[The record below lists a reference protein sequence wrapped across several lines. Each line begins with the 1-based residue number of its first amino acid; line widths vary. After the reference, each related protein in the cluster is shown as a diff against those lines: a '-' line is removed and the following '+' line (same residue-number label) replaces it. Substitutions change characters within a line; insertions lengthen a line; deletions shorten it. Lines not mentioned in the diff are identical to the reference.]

1 MTSKAKN
8 QDYMGM
14 QLALEQARL
23 GLGLTSPNP
32 PVGAA
37 IMAMLDGKMQ
47 IIAAS
52 YHECAGEAHAERRA
66 IAAAKAAGHGH
77 LLAGSCIY
85 VTLEPCSSHGRTP
98 PCTDAII
105 EEGITRVVYAC
116 ADPDCRHQGRAKSL
130 LEAQGIEVVSGVL
143 ERECEALLRP
153 WAYAQRMKRPW
164 VVAKLATSLDA
175 RMSRRD
181 TPWLS
186 GKEALRYA
194 HQLRAESDAILI
206 GGETLRRDNPALT
219 IREPLRE
226 ISTRKKCPW
235 RIVVTRDKKTLAQES
250 QIFCDEQQE
259 RTLVFEKVEDWPAF
273 MRQLYE
279 DYGIVQLMLECGG
292 KLLQE
297 LLNNNCVQ
305 EWVQVMTPYICGGP
319 HELVAGQ
326 QYLNSEC
333 SFAEYSVEQLGRDVI
348 IRGIIEG

>member
-1 MTSKAKN
+1 MTSTAQN
-8 QDYMGM
+8 EDYFGM

-32 PVGAA
+32 PVGAV
-37 IMAMLDGKMQ
+37 IMANLDGKRQ
-47 IIAAS
+47 LLAAS

-77 LLAGSCIY
+77 LLRGSCIY

-105 EEGITRVVYAC
+105 TEGITRVVYAC
-116 ADPDCRHQGRAKSL
+116 ADPDCRHQGRARL
-130 LEAQGIEVVSGVL
+130 ILEAQGIEVLSGVL

-153 WAYAQRMKRPW
+153 WAFAQRMRRPW
-164 VVAKLATSLDA
+164 VVAKVATSLDA
-175 RMSRRD
+175 RLSRQH

-186 GKEALRYA
+186 GKEALSYA

-206 GGETLRRDNPALT
+206 GGETLRRDDPSLT
-219 IREPLRE
+219 IRQPMRE
-226 ISTRKKCPW
+226 VSPRKKCPW
-235 RIVVTRDKKTLAQES
+235 RIVVTRDREKLPAQS
-250 QIFCDEQQE
+250 QLFCDEHRE
-259 RTLVFEKVEDWPAF
+259 RTIVVEHVEDWPA
-273 MRQLYE
+273 MLHSLYE

-319 HELVAGQ
+319 HELVSGQ

-333 SFAEYSVEQLGRDVI
+333 QLEQYSVEQLGRDMI
-348 IRGIIEG
+348 IRGIIQ